1 MAENTELQKRYS
13 QLVLAKQRKTSVFVN
28 LFNRNYDGTPTAGA
42 VQIPVRDKEV
52 EVKDYDKVNGAEL
65 STSTTSYITLPI
77 DHDASVNELID
88 KHTAAAVPDN
98 LVAERLDS
106 AGYSMGLEIDTNL
119 GNALLECT
127 AIKDTAALTPE
138 TIYKAVINARTEARK
153 AHLKSAEMWLAVSP
167 DTYGL
172 LLQCEKFTQASN
184 LGDQTVQ
191 NGVVGK
197 IAGISVYEV
206 DNLSDETVDFIL
218 GNRIFCH
225 YVDDWAVPVSVNDLA
240 DGKHIGACAVQ
251 GRNVY
256 GYKVSKPTT
265 VFVRKHV

>member
-1 MAENTELQKRYS
+1 MAENAELQKRYS

-52 EVKDYDKVNGAEL
+52 EVKDYDKVNGTEL
-65 STSTTSYITLPI
+65 SASTTSYITLPI

-197 IAGISVYEV
+197 IGGISVYEV
-206 DNLSDETVDFIL
+206 DNLSDDKVDFIL